1 MAIPRSEEI
10 KDLAIKYSKQQLSQL
25 AQRGEIDS
33 TTAILSGMMRDRI
46 VQAEMLGKGSPST
59 VFQDTFTPKQDM
71 ASLGLGAPQD
81 QLAQMRAP
89 VEGQPQ
95 MAAGLSSTP
104 EAAMAPQMQQAQTP
118 VMAAEGGLMALDVP
132 DDMYDGYAGG
142 GIIAFANGGLTPFQ
156 KRLEDE
162 ARAREQYIGKD
173 QSVADLMGYVQGLEG
188 KAGERAERM
197 FNLRLAQAGLGI
209 AAGQS
214 PYALQN
220 IATGAMPALEAGA
233 SDIAKQEEAEFGRKK
248 VLAELGGRERAE
260 KVGVFEGA
268 RKAEQADREIKSR
281 ESIAASDRASR
292 EAIANLPPDIIR
304 GAEAIRLP
312 DESLGDAVARFGNI
326 TNTKDQYNAAA
337 GLVQAAYTAASK
349 EVIAATSASGPLF
362 NLAKAANGNKEALK
376 SLGLTQEQAK
386 TQLNT
391 VTQEYFDKAYEG
403 VGMRPE
409 QAAKYLREPPGGK
422 PLAAP
427 PQGAIDAL
435 KSDPSLAAQFDQKYG
450 AGAAAKILGR

>member
-1 MAIPRSEEI
+1 MSIVQNLKILNKPIAELAMLPQEAII
-10 KDLAIKYSKQQLSQL
+10 QL
-25 AQRGEIDS
+25 AQSGQIPVGFVAPILGEKAEQS
-33 TTAILSGMMRDRI
+33 KAAAALAAMRTQQQMPAPTVLEGI
-46 VQAEMLGKGSPST
+46 MAQNAMGEM
-59 VFQDTFTPKQDM
+59 Q
-71 ASLGLGAPQD
+71 
-81 QLAQMRAP
+81 AQMPPPDRMTEAG
-89 VEGQPQ
+89 V
-95 MAAGLSSTP
+95 AALP
-104 EAAMAPQMQQAQTP
+104 
-118 VMAAEGGLMALDVP
+118 VP
-132 DDMYDGYAGG
+132 DEMVPNEFAGG

-162 ARAREQYIGKD
+162 ATAREQFLGKD
-173 QSVADLMGYVQGLEG
+173 QSVADLMSYVQGLEG

-220 IATGAMPALEAGA
+220 IATGAAPALQGYSE
-233 SDIAKQEEAEFGRKK
+233 DIAKQEEAEFGRKK

-268 RKAEQADREIKSR
+268 RKAEQAEKELKSR

-292 EAIANLPPDIIR
+292 EAIAKLPPDVIR

-312 DESLGDAVARFGNI
+312 DESLSDAVARFNNI

-349 EVIAATSASGPLF
+349 EVIAATSASGPLY
-362 NLAKAANGNKEALK
+362 NLARAANGNKDALK
-376 SLGLTQEQAK
+376 SLGLTQDEAK
-386 TQLNT
+386 AQL
-391 VTQEYFDKAYEG
+391 KAATKEIYDDAYKG

-422 PLAAP
+422 STLP
-427 PQGAIDAL
+427 PGAKQVGTSGGKPVYELPDGSRII
-435 KSDPSLAAQFDQKYG
+435 QQ
-450 AGAAAKILGR
+450 